1 MENSVE
7 DMNSHQIDNG
17 YQQLAIIT
25 QLLQMSGNMRHI
37 DEMFLW
43 LSHCIGQR
51 LNIDVLQLWSYQNHT
66 TGQYSA
72 ELRVTASQNTWF
84 PLQVVNNAQVA
95 EVVRDVFTQESGVS
109 PQSVRSI
116 FPLPQADLLTR
127 YNLHYWACLFL
138 KSNTLLPPPMST
150 DSSDRAIPTP
160 LTMVI
165 SLFTEQ
171 ELNPNLLP
179 TISHILEHALSIARN
194 RGLLSNA
201 VKPTFSNPAD
211 YPVQSRQFMLNDLI
225 PRWRQSIEMMQ
236 ANNPLANTAPITDKS
251 ARQLYFAIDGK
262 KNITALAN
270 IFQFDQHELH
280 SALQFLLEQK
290 LIQLYDPNGKAI
302 DSLPF
307 IEQL

>member
-51 LNIDVLQLWSYQNHT
+51 LHIDVLQLWTNQAHT

-116 FPLPQADLLTR
+116 FSLPQADLLTR

-150 DSSDRAIPTP
+150 EPSDRAIPTP

-171 ELNPNLLP
+171 ALDPNLLP
-179 TISHILEHALSIARN
+179 TISHILEHALAIARN

-262 KNITALAN
+262 KSITELAN
-270 IFQFDQHELH
+270 IFQSDQQELH

-302 DSLPF
+302 DSLLF
-307 IEQL
+307 IKQL

>member
-109 PQSVRSI
+109 PQPVRSI

-150 DSSDRAIPTP
+150 DPSDRAIPTP